1 MPCFT
6 LLKGLIILYNL
17 KVNINPVY
25 NEVEA
30 KSALHKLKRKIPYG
44 WDLNLYRGCSH
55 NCVYCYAVSSHQYLD
70 CKDFSGEI
78 LVKTNIAEVLEK
90 ELRSPG
96 WNREV
101 INIGGVTD
109 SYQSAE
115 KHYRLMPQVLKLLI
129 KYKTPAIISS
139 KSDLILRDYDLI
151 DQLSRLTYINVAQ
164 TITSLDEK
172 VREKIEPG
180 AMPSA
185 IRFEV
190 LKEFRKTNASL
201 GLHVMP
207 IIPYLTDH
215 RENLQE
221 LCRRGGAVKVDYL
234 LPGTLYLRGKARS
247 RFFDFI
253 QNEYPELADQF
264 RMLYKTG
271 SAGKPYKEAMYKVLN
286 SFRDKYNLSG
296 SYMKPMKEKM
306 QK

>member
-1 MPCFT
+1 M
-6 LLKGLIILYNL
+6 YNI

-25 NEVEA
+25 KEVEA

-55 NCVYCYAVSSHQYLD
+55 NCVYCYAASSHQYLGY
-70 CKDFSGEI
+70 KDFSGDI
-78 LVKTNIAEVLEK
+78 LVKINIAEVLEK
-90 ELRSPG
+90 ELQAPG
-96 WNREV
+96 WKREV

-109 SYQSAE
+109 SYQAAE
-115 KHYRLMPQVLKLLI
+115 QHYRLMPQVLKLLI
-129 KYKTPAIISS
+129 KYKNPAIISS

-164 TITSLDEK
+164 TITSWDES

-180 AMPSA
+180 AASSA
-185 IRFEV
+185 KRFEV
-190 LKEFRKTNASL
+190 FKEFRKTNASL

-221 LCRRGGAVKVDYL
+221 LCSRGREVKVDYL
-234 LPGTLYLRGKARS
+234 LPGTLYLRGNTRS
-247 RFFDFI
+247 RFFAFI
-253 QNEYPELADQF
+253 QNEHPELTDQF

-271 SAGKPYKEAMYKVLN
+271 SAGKLYKEEMYKVLN
-286 SFRDKYNLSG
+286 SLRDKYNLSG

-306 QK
+306 PPTHVPQSL